1 MKILPI
7 NVQSSNSKH
16 TKLSSDNNLAQAF
29 KARLLVQSSANNV
42 GLKKFGECR
51 WIWNEIIESF
61 KQKLRNDPIKPHD
74 LVVLRA
80 LPWEKAKSVYT
91 GEVEEYEQQYYIHDG
106 HGSGQHIKY
115 KAKRPRYRYE
125 DLEVSINNSKEGFML
140 NTNNSAEEIAEDLYN
155 TYKRVRYK
163 EHFDN

>member
-16 TKLSSDNNLAQAF
+16 TKLSSDNNKSQAF
-29 KARLLVQSSANNV
+29 KARLLVQNSANNV

-61 KQKLRNDPIKPHD
+61 KKKLRNDPIKPND
-74 LVVLRA
+74 LGVLRA
-80 LPWEKAKSVYT
+80 LPREKAKSVYT
-91 GEVEEYEQQYYIHDG
+91 GKVQTRESGYYQYGIGGSATWIPITKQEPVYE
-106 HGSGQHIKY
+106 S
-115 KAKRPRYRYE
+115 E
-125 DLEVSINNSKEGFML
+125 DLEVSINKSREGFML
-140 NTNNSAEEIAEDLYN
+140 NTNDSAEEIADDLYN

-163 EHFDN
+163 EHFDK